1 MIVST
6 VLVGLVFLISGAV
19 VYAFNQESHDA
30 KVVFALEHD
39 HKVYGVG
46 ETETAVILLS
56 LGVFFTVLG
65 GLKWLRN
72 NQSRRELEAFENA
85 DVPRDDARARGS
97 VE

>member
-1 MIVST
+1 MST
-6 VLVGLVFLISGAV
+6 LIVGLVFLISGAF

-30 KVVFALEHD
+30 KLVFAIEHD

-56 LGVFFTVLG
+56 LGVFFMLLG

-72 NQSRRELEAFENA
+72 NQSRRELEAFVEA
-85 DVPRDDARARGS
+85 ELPQGDAEARRRTQ
-97 VE
+97 